1 MCESVLARQRQ
12 SGQGWSASNL
22 VKDNFQ
28 NVPGAAGAA
37 AGTAAAAAA
46 ILAATCF
53 AVKTKAVA
61 AGTPAAASAAAVSP
75 APVAV
80 PAETLLLEQQFRK
93 QFQLL

>member
-12 SGQGWSASNL
+12 SGQAWSGSNL
-22 VKDNFQ
+22 LKDNFQ
-28 NVPGAAGAA
+28 NVPGAAGA
-37 AGTAAAAAA
+37 AAAAAA

-61 AGTPAAASAAAVSP
+61 AGIPAAASAAAVSP

>member
-12 SGQGWSASNL
+12 SGQAWSGSNL
-22 VKDNFQ
+22 LKDNFQ
-28 NVPGAAGAA
+28 NVPGA
-37 AGTAAAAAA
+37 AAAAAA

-80 PAETLLLEQQFRK
+80 PAETPLLEQQFRK
-93 QFQLL
+93 QFQML

>member
-12 SGQGWSASNL
+12 SGQAWSASNL
-22 VKDNFQ
+22 LKDYFQ

-53 AVKTKAVA
+53 AVKTKA

-80 PAETLLLEQQFRK
+80 PAATPLLEQQFHK
-93 QFQLL
+93 QLQLL